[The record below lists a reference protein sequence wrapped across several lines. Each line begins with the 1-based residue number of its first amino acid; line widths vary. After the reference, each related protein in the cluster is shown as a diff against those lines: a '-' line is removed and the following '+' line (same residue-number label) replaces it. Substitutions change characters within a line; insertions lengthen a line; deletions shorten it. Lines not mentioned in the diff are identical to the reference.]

1 MFFVVV
7 VVFSSPHGIRVDSV
21 NMFLSPVVCM
31 GSALRK
37 VTKFAGGGG
46 GGDGG
51 GGGVVS
57 QTTTTPG
64 FTDTVH
70 IV

>member
-1 MFFVVV
+1 
-7 VVFSSPHGIRVDSV
+7 
-21 NMFLSPVVCM
+21 M

-46 GGDGG
+46 GGEVT
-51 GGGVVS
+51 GGVVS

-64 FTDTVH
+64 FADTVDH
-70 IV
+70 RLNLLH